1 MSRAGLTD
9 PTVRSVSAPPPEEED
24 LAVMAEFAPHKQAA
38 AAAGP
43 TEVAPSSTQFA
54 TSLSPEALMA
64 YCESRLQSLDDQM
77 NGIFQTQTANAATTQ
92 DVNHI
97 SSLMND
103 LPPPSPTDTSGN
115 VTVSSQDKANIDSA
129 YATAI
134 NSVQGN
140 PTLRAS
146 LVTDQAAFDSDAGS
160 GTLTADQMTN
170 LTGNLKNDAAG
181 LNSDSE
187 MTMITLQS
195 LMSQRQTAVQL
206 TTNLVQSLGDQQ
218 SSIAKNIGQ

>member
-1 MSRAGLTD
+1 
-9 PTVRSVSAPPPEEED
+9 
-24 LAVMAEFAPHKQAA
+24 
-38 AAAGP
+38 
-43 TEVAPSSTQFA
+43 
-54 TSLSPEALMA
+54 MA
-64 YCESRLQSLDDQM
+64 YCEARLQSLDDQM

-97 SSLMND
+97 STLLND
-103 LPPPSPTDTSGN
+103 LPPPSAKDTSGN
-115 VTVSSQDKANIDSA
+115 VAVGTQDQENIDNA

-140 PTLRAS
+140 PTLLAS
-146 LVTDQAAFDSDAGS
+146 LTADKAAFDSECG
-160 GTLTADQMTN
+160 GGRLTADQVSS
-170 LTGNLKNDAAG
+170 LTGNLKNDAAD

-218 SSIAKNIGQ
+218 NSIAKNIGQ